1 MSAPACDGG
10 VGDGGVDDLGIVDEG
25 LADLRRGKLRRF
37 AVHVFDGDGIG
48 DGAARVG
55 DGLRGLF
62 AHELPRH
69 GGDGRDEQDDD
80 QQIDEIELSEQT
92 TFFVDDLHDNTS
104 KLHCDVDLTNQIEYN
119 IAYYRSG
126 YKKNFVGVL

>member
-1 MSAPACDGG
+1 MRAVGAVCDGG
-10 VGDGGVDDLGIVDEG
+10 VGDGGVDDLGIVDER

-92 TFFVDDLHDNTS
+92 TFFVDDLHMIPPN
-104 KLHCDVDLTNQIEYN
+104 C
-119 IAYYRSG
+119 IATLIWQTKSSII
-126 YKKNFVGVL
+126 